1 MADADK
7 AFGENVQKPATNKLM
22 GSEAQN
28 AGLASGATGPAQT
41 DAAFGVVAKETF
53 R

>member
-1 MADADK
+1 MTDTDK
-7 AFGENVQKPATNKLM
+7 AFGQDVKKPAPDEFVR
-22 GSEAQN
+22 SEGQN
-28 AGLASGATGPAQT
+28 AGLASGATGPAKT